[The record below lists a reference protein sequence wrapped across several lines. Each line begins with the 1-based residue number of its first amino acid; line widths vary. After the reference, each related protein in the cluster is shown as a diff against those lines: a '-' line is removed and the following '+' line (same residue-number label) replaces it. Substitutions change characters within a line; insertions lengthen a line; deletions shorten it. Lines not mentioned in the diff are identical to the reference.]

1 MATPRKPTTLS
12 KSLEGAVPAGSV
24 RRLLATLVDM
34 VLFCGL
40 CAAIAWPVVS
50 AVNWAAIPSDVD
62 GFVETVSDPQW
73 ISHASGVLGMWI
85 ALWWCYFVVGW
96 GLFGATPG
104 KWLLG
109 VRIVD
114 HKYRYP
120 IGISRAL
127 MRLFSYGVSS
137 ITLGLGHLL
146 AVFRG
151 ERLALHDS
159 LAGTRVVCYQK
170 SLCREIDGST
180 STDPQDDPSGEP
192 VPGSEPPDRRS
203 VIDGGPIS
211 VGGAASADRQQ
222 RRRPGTKAA
231 KR

>member
-1 MATPRKPTTLS
+1 MAAPRSSATLS
-12 KSLEGAVPAGSV
+12 KSLAGAAPAGPL

-40 CAAIAWPVVS
+40 CTAIAWPVVA
-50 AVNWAAIPSDVD
+50 AVDWTTLPSDVD
-62 GFVETVSDPQW
+62 GFLSTVSDPQW

-109 VRIVD
+109 IRIVD

-137 ITLGLGHLL
+137 LTLGFGHLL

-159 LAGTRVVCYQK
+159 LAGTRVVCSRRQPSAEVES
-170 SLCREIDGST
+170 SLPNPGKD
-180 STDPQDDPSGEP
+180 EP
-192 VPGSEPPDRRS
+192 
-203 VIDGGPIS
+203 
-211 VGGAASADRQQ
+211 AATTESQRQ
-222 RRRPGTKAA
+222 
-231 KR
+231 